1 MENVVDKGLTC
12 EWMRHSVV
20 NYAMQQN
27 YVPIVQKITLG
38 NHSDRS
44 LHDVR
49 LTVASEP
56 EFAAVWTK
64 SIDTIL
70 PGQTIEISTVP
81 IEVSGVFLANLTERL
96 AGTLTLEVTCGQE
109 VVYRD
114 RSPLSVLAYDQWAGL
129 AIMPEMAA
137 AFIMPNHPV
146 IARII
151 REAAPYLEK
160 WTGSSAFDAYQT
172 NNPNRVRHQAAAV
185 YSAIQAMGVIYC
197 VAPASFEEIGQ
208 RVRLPDDITGNK
220 LGNCL
225 DLTLLYAACLE
236 AIGLYPLVV
245 FTEGHAFA
253 GVWLIQESFSESVQ
267 DDGSL
272 LTKRLAAGVHEISL
286 VEATLMCEGS
296 KASYQEAEQ
305 KAATHL
311 DKPESFFGF
320 VDVRR
325 ARASSIRPL
334 PIRIRTATG
343 YEIAEETGG
352 KSPAAEE
359 APEDLAI
366 HVRPTEV
373 SAIAVTKQK
382 QWERKLLDLTLRNTL
397 LNFRHTKSAL
407 PLLHTRLGELEDALS
422 EGQEFQLLP
431 KPSDWDNTLRSA
443 ELFRGIGKDHPL
455 GTLIYEEFRNK
466 RLRGDVNE
474 RELADKTVHL
484 YRSAKLSIEEN
495 GANTLYLALGLLKWY
510 ESAASELPRYAPIVL
525 VPVELVRKSSRAGFV
540 LRVRDE
546 EPQINI
552 TLLEMLRQDFGSH
565 IGGLDPLPRDEKGI
579 DLAGIFTTIRHVIM
593 TMPRWD
599 VVETAIL
606 GLFSFSRFV
615 MWNDIRS
622 RSEELARNKVVA
634 SLMAGRMEWE
644 QPETFPDAGK
654 LDELYAPDQLL
665 LPISADSSQISA
677 VSAAGS
683 GKSFVLHGP
692 PGTGKSQTIT
702 NMIASALASGKTVLF
717 VAEKMAALSVVQ
729 SRLESIGLGAFCLE
743 LHSNKS
749 TKKAVLE
756 QLRRTLETART
767 ASPEE
772 WRRTADRL
780 AASRQ
785 ELNRHVEALHKS
797 YGFGSSL
804 YEAITR
810 YGMAKTAPS
819 VIAFEPSVVG
829 GMNKEDYAAWSD
841 LVRELAVAGE
851 ATGHPHGHV
860 WSDASVAA
868 YHPQMRS
875 QAEELLAS
883 YQASIAGLSSAYGA
897 IHTLL
902 AYPAEQPASAEL
914 ARVEAVARE
923 LQLAPSVVPVGLLR
937 AADPEAAGAEVLRAI
952 RHGKARDEA
961 KGQLLKRFTADVLA
975 FDAGTALQEW
985 KKAELQWFLPRL
997 LKQNRIFKLLKGKAI
1012 AGAALQKN
1020 ETEQLLGQIVLY
1032 QTEAAALK
1040 GTEAVV
1046 APLLGTLWNGGEAD
1060 WNAVQA
1066 AHAWTLSLGEKLL
1079 QLHQELPAA
1088 QQARER
1094 LADAYAAGR
1103 GIFDGKH
1110 GEALTNFI
1118 AAYREFGQREE
1129 QLTALLR
1136 LDLTAMDR
1144 KSGEQPWFEFRA
1156 WQAQA
1161 WQENLGSLRDWTAWR
1176 QVRERALA
1184 AGLTS
1189 VTSAYESGLLGH
1201 GDLQASFEQAWNKAA
1216 IAYILET
1223 DPQLA
1228 SFSGRLF
1235 EEKIKSFQETM
1246 ERFEQLTRE
1255 EIAARLAANIPSIGN
1270 QAASSSE
1277 AGILLR
1283 AIRSGG
1289 RGLSL
1294 RKLFEQIPN
1303 LLNRLCPCVL
1313 MSPMSVAQYL
1323 DPKYAPFDLVVFDE
1337 ASQLPTSEAVGA
1349 MARGRNV
1356 IVVGDPKQLPPTS
1369 FFSSAGSE
1377 EEDDAVV
1384 PEDLES
1390 ILEDCL
1396 ALGMPQDHL
1405 LWHYRSRHE
1414 SLIAFSNRHFYEN
1427 KLLTFPSPS
1436 ERQSSVKWH
1445 PVGGF
1450 YDRGKTK
1457 QNRAEAE
1464 AVVAEIARRLKD
1476 PVLGKRS
1483 IGVVTFNSIQQ
1494 TLIEDMLD
1502 EAFRRDPELETA
1514 AARLYEPIFVKNL
1527 ENVQGDERDVILFSI
1542 GYGPDAA
1549 GKVVLNFG
1557 PLNRDGGWR
1566 RLNVAVSR
1574 ARHEMH
1580 VFSTLRADHLDVS
1593 RTRAEGVGALRS
1605 FLEYAE
1611 KGTSALGVGV
1621 EEVSSRIEG
1630 IERAIAEALEAE
1642 GYKVDLHVGTSGYRM
1657 DLAIVDPD
1665 QPDTYLL
1672 AVLCDGSGYKTG
1684 KTARDREVLRGQVL
1698 RQLGWSIHRVW
1709 AMDWLDNPEKEIQRI
1724 VASVKVAKERKVAGG
1739 VNAAS
1744 ESAVAERN
1752 GGDVVVAEKAAAE
1765 RDGADIVIAG
1775 ENTAVLRKSADVA
1788 IAAENAEAIGKAS
1801 SALAE
1806 GTLPSNAVGS
1816 SEETVAL
1823 SSVETVKQAS
1833 DSAPTS
1839 RWRAS
1844 YQAVS
1849 LPPVSKP
1856 SEEFYSANS
1865 SGLVKEQMMQ
1875 VIEGEGPISRSLLTR
1890 RVIQAWG
1897 MTRSGAR
1904 IERHLDS
1911 LLTTLPIQTTMWESN
1926 TYYWSKDADPSQYG
1940 VYRISDNESERRSA
1954 EELPPEEV
1962 AVAVHDVLFVHGS
1975 LTADD
1980 LVRETVKQLGY
1991 ARTGA
1996 ALDRVLRNGIQVAVS
2011 RGLASE
2017 EEGRVSFRAK

>member
-1 MENVVDKGLTC
+1 MENHVDNKLTC
-12 EWMRHSVV
+12 QWIKHTVV
-20 NYAMQQN
+20 NYGMQQN
-27 YVPIVQKITLG
+27 FVPIVQKLALS
-38 NHSDRS
+38 NHSETD
-44 LHDVR
+44 LHAVKI
-49 LTVASEP
+49 TITSEP
-56 EFAAVWTK
+56 EFAAVWAKT
-64 SIDTIL
+64 IDVI
-70 PGQTIEISTVP
+70 PAGQTMEIHAVP
-81 IEVSGVFLANLTERL
+81 IEVSGTYLASLTERL
-96 AGTLTLEVTCGQE
+96 TGTLTLEVTCGE
-109 VVYRD
+109 ETAYRE
-114 RSPLSVLAYDQWAGL
+114 RSPLTVLAYDQWAGL
-129 AIMPEMAA
+129 AIMPEMVA

-146 IARII
+146 VARII
-151 REAAPYLEK
+151 GEAAPYLEK

-172 NNPNRVRHQAAAV
+172 RNPNRVRHQAAAI
-185 YSAIQAMGVIYC
+185 YSAIQAREVTYC

-208 RVRLPDDITGNK
+208 RVRLPDAIVANGM
-220 LGNCL
+220 GNCL
-225 DLTLLYAACLE
+225 DMSLLYAACLE
-236 AIGLYPLVV
+236 AIGLHPLVV

-253 GVWLIQESFSESVQ
+253 GVWLIEESFSESVQ

-272 LTKRLAAGVHEISL
+272 LTKRLASGVHEISL
-286 VEATLMCEGS
+286 TESTMMCAGS
-296 KASYQEAEQ
+296 RSTYQDAERT
-305 KAATHL
+305 AAAHL
-311 DKPESFFGF
+311 DAPEKFDGF
-320 VDVRR
+320 VDVKR

-334 PIRIRTATG
+334 PIRILTGEG
-343 YEIAEETGG
+343 YEIVGGDEEKGREASG
-352 KSPAAEE
+352 E
-359 APEDLAI
+359 APEELT
-366 HVRPTEV
+366 VRERPIEV
-373 SAIAVTKQK
+373 SSIHVTKQK
-382 QWERKLLDLTLRNTL
+382 QWERKLLDLTLRNGL
-397 LNFRHTKSAL
+397 LNFRLTKSAL
-407 PLLHTRLGELEDALS
+407 PLLNMKLGELEDALA

-431 KPSDWDNTLRSA
+431 KPTDWDNTIRSA
-443 ELFRGIGKDHPL
+443 ELFRSVSKDHPL
-455 GTLIYEEFRNK
+455 GTLIHEEFRNK
-466 RLRGDVNE
+466 RLRADANE
-474 RELADKTVHL
+474 RDLADKTTHL

-495 GANTLYLALGLLKWY
+495 GANTLYMALGLLKWY
-510 ESAASELPRYAPIVL
+510 ESPASELARYAPIVL

-540 LRVRDE
+540 LRIRDE

-579 DLAGIFTTIRHVIM
+579 DLGGIFATIRHVIM
-593 TMPRWD
+593 TLPRWD
-599 VVETAIL
+599 IVETAIL

-622 RSEELARNKVVA
+622 RSEDLARNKVVA

-702 NMIASALASGKTVLF
+702 NMIASAMASGKTVLF

-729 SRLESIGLGAFCLE
+729 SRLESIGLGPFCLE

-756 QLRRTLETART
+756 QLRRTLETSRT

-772 WRRTADRL
+772 WRRLADRL
-780 AASRQ
+780 AASRL
-785 ELNRHVEALHKS
+785 ELNGHVEALHKP
-797 YGFGSSL
+797 YGFGASL

-810 YGMAKTAPS
+810 YGAVKEAPAVVS
-819 VIAFEPSVVG
+819 LDPRIVG
-829 GMNKEDYAAWSD
+829 GMSKDAYVAWSD
-841 LVRELAVAGE
+841 LARELAVAGE
-851 ATGHPHGHV
+851 ATGQPHGHV
-860 WSDASVAA
+860 WSDAGISV
-868 YHPQMRS
+868 YQPQLR
-875 QAEELLAS
+875 AELEGLLAS
-883 YQASIAGLSSAYGA
+883 YVASMEGLSSAFAKAAEMIGYGS
-897 IHTLL
+897 TGS
-902 AYPAEQPASAEL
+902 ASAAEL
-914 ARVEAVARE
+914 ANLEGVVRQLEQSPPAVPA
-923 LQLAPSVVPVGLLR
+923 GLLR
-937 AADPEAAGAEVLRAI
+937 AADLEAGSAQVVQAI
-952 RHGKARDEA
+952 RHGRARDDA
-961 KGQLLKRFTADVLA
+961 KAKLLGRFTADVLTL
-975 FDAGTALQEW
+975 DAELALQEW
-985 KKAELQWFLPRL
+985 KKAELQWFLPKL
-997 LKQNRIFKLLKGKAI
+997 LKQNRVFKLLKGRLSPGSSLKKAESEVI
-1012 AGAALQKN
+1012 LAQIVAYQKESAALAG
-1020 ETEQLLGQIVLY
+1020 L
-1032 QTEAAALK
+1032 EAS
-1040 GTEAVV
+1040 V
-1046 APLLGTLWNGGEAD
+1046 APLLGAM
-1060 WNAVQA
+1060 WNAGQPNWDAVSE
-1066 AHAWTLSLGEKLL
+1066 AHVWVLALHDKLVKLL
-1079 QLHQELPAA
+1079 AELPAVR
-1088 QQARER
+1088 QTKER
-1094 LADAYAAGR
+1094 LADAYAVGTGAFR
-1103 GIFDGKH
+1103 DKH
-1110 GEALTNFI
+1110 GVVVSNYL
-1118 AAYREFGQREE
+1118 AAYEGNKGLE
-1129 QLTALLR
+1129 QKLAALLQ
-1136 LDLTAMDR
+1136 LDLEAMDAHRGEEESWFRYRAR
-1144 KSGEQPWFEFRA
+1144 KA
-1156 WQAQA
+1156 ALWQQ
-1161 WQENLGSLRDWTAWR
+1161 NTGLLRDWCSWR
-1176 QVRERALA
+1176 QVRERAIG
-1184 AGLTS
+1184 AGLSSLT
-1189 VTSAYESGLLGH
+1189 TAYENGQVAGGEVRSAF
-1201 GDLQASFEQAWNKAA
+1201 DNAWWRAA

-1223 DPQLA
+1223 DPRLA
-1228 SFSGRLF
+1228 AFSGRLF

-1246 ERFEQLTRE
+1246 ETFERLTRE
-1255 EIAARLAANIPSIGN
+1255 EIAARLASNIPSIGN

-1289 RGLSL
+1289 RGMSL

-1323 DPKYAPFDLVVFDE
+1323 DPKYAPFDLVIFDE

-1369 FFSSAGSE
+1369 FFSSAGGE

-1464 AVVAEIARRLKD
+1464 AVIGEIARRLKD
-1476 PVLGKRS
+1476 PMLGNRS

-1494 TLIEDMLD
+1494 TLIEDLLD
-1502 EAFRRDPELETA
+1502 DAYRHDSELEQA
-1514 AARLYEPIFVKNL
+1514 ASRLYEPIFIKNL

-1580 VFSTLRADHLDVS
+1580 VFSTLRADQLDVS
-1593 RTRAEGVGALRS
+1593 RTRAEGVSALRS

-1611 KGTSALGVGV
+1611 KGTSALGVGL
-1621 EEVSSRIEG
+1621 EEVGARIEG
-1630 IERAIAEALEAE
+1630 IERAIATALEKE
-1642 GYKVDLHVGTSGYRM
+1642 GFKVDLHVGTSGYRM
-1657 DLAIVDPD
+1657 DLAIVDPEH
-1665 QPDTYLL
+1665 PDRYLL
-1672 AVLCDGSGYKTG
+1672 AVLCDGGGYKTG

-1709 AMDWLDNPEKEIQRI
+1709 AMDWLDDPEKEIQRI
-1724 VASVKVAKERKVAGG
+1724 IASVNAAKERKAADVVASETGVAENGDKEAGG
-1739 VNAAS
+1739 VSAVANVDSAS
-1744 ESAVAERN
+1744 ESEGSLAGVSSGN
-1752 GGDVVVAEKAAAE
+1752 G
-1765 RDGADIVIAG
+1765 
-1775 ENTAVLRKSADVA
+1775 
-1788 IAAENAEAIGKAS
+1788 NAEGHRLLGIRAEEMAQVQ
-1801 SALAE
+1801 ALDMDRD
-1806 GTLPSNAVGS
+1806 
-1816 SEETVAL
+1816 
-1823 SSVETVKQAS
+1823 SVPPT
-1833 DSAPTS
+1833 SAP
-1839 RWRAS
+1839 APVP
-1844 YQAVS
+1844 A
-1849 LPPVSKP
+1849 PVSKWRMP
-1856 SEEFYSANS
+1856 YEPVILPTVPFSSDEFYNVNHKK
-1865 SGLVKEQMMQ
+1865 LVTEQLAQ

-1897 MTRSGAR
+1897 MNRSGAR
-1904 IERHLDS
+1904 IERHLS
-1911 LLTTLPIQTTMWESN
+1911 GLLDTLAVKSTVWEGN
-1926 TYYWSKDADPSQYG
+1926 IYYWPKDADPAQYG
-1940 VYRISDNESERRSA
+1940 VYRISDNETDRRSA

-1980 LVRETVKQLGY
+1980 LVRETVKLLGY

-1996 ALDRVLRNGIQVAVS
+1996 ALDRVLRNGIPVAVS
-2011 RGLASE
+2011 RGFASE
-2017 EEGRVSFRAK
+2017 EEGRVSFRTK